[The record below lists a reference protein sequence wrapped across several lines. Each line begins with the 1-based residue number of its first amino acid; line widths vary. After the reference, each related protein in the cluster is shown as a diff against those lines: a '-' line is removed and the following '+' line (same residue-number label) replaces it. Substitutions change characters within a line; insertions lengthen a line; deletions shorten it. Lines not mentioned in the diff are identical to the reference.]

1 MALFQEAIVKK
12 HLKDLDPLA
21 LDIAYNEYL
30 KVYSTDKI
38 KNIRIAKEEQYQEGF
53 IKDIFGSV
61 LGYSVYPESPYNIE
75 TEKKNEGNARKADGA
90 ILKDEK
96 VVGVIELKDNK
107 TKNLDTVKDQAFGYK
122 NNHKECSY
130 VISSNFHKL
139 RFYIDDATE
148 YEEFDLYNLDKES
161 FKRFY
166 LYLRKEGLLDKN
178 IPKLLRQETKFHEEE
193 ISKKL
198 YKDYSNFKGSF
209 FENALKNN
217 PQFDRLA
224 LFKKSQKF
232 LDRVLFVLFA
242 EDKGLISTNS
252 VVQIV
257 EKWQA
262 LRDDAFDTPRPLYA
276 LVLLFFNNLYLGKK
290 DNNGNVLIPEFGGEL
305 FAPDDVLDQLIID
318 DDVLK
323 DDLLKLSQYDFNTDV
338 DVNILGHI
346 FEHSLNEVDDVEA
359 ELRGEQLDKTKSKRK
374 KDGVF
379 YTPKYITKY
388 IVDNTLGKL
397 CSEKKSELKLDIDI
411 FIDDFQ
417 KTDGKLN
424 EKGKDLFERL
434 NIYKSWLLTVKV
446 CDPACGSGA
455 FLNQALSFFI
465 EEHKFVDDLIAEL
478 TNSPLRL
485 FDTDLQILENNIYGV
500 DINEESVEIAKLSL
514 WLRTAQPGRKL
525 SNLSYNIKCGNSLI
539 DDPAVAGDKAFNW
552 GIEFPSVFI
561 EKNKFAFHIT
571 TSLHDSR
578 TSPRMLEFKV
588 RERRFGGSKPNAE
601 VNPLSKEEEELIA
614 ATVAEIAKEDD
625 LNIAAFNLCRDH
637 MHILLVCEEGEISSI
652 MQKIKAKTARAVNI
666 LRGITKVV
674 EHGQTSHNK
683 GAGSYN
689 KGAGSLDEIERETSH
704 NKGACSL
711 DEIEN
716 TGSLDDS
723 SAVHRIDTPRGEKQ
737 NSLWTQK
744 FGCKPVRSDEQFWNT
759 VHYIENNKV
768 KHKLPRNPK
777 LETIISRFVKTY
789 EDCLKTEYTGGF
801 DVVIGNPPYVRQ
813 ELLGQQQKDFFAVRY
828 KNVYNGIA
836 DLYVYF
842 YDLSISILKENGLL
856 GFITPNKWMERK
868 YGFELRSYLIK
879 LDILQIINFGE
890 LRIFEDASTEPEITI
905 LRNSTS
911 NNPSI
916 QYKMIKSLD
925 EAKQTPYLL
934 SNYDKKNLDSSIW
947 RFNDGLSSNILEK
960 FKDTDLTLND
970 YTKRGVFYGIKTGL
984 NEAFIINE
992 EIRNEIVNSDVTASK
1007 IVLKMVEGDDFS
1019 RWSLNHSG
1027 RYMLATQYDLDIPN
1041 LYPSIHKF
1049 LMKFEEKLI
1058 KRQDKGATH
1067 WNLRSC
1073 DYYDEFLKPKLIYYH
1088 TASSHNFYFDTEGYY
1103 ISANCYF
1110 IANADRYLQCVL
1122 NSKLFH
1128 YVKKFLF
1135 PAFGDSENGGRVR
1148 LDANK
1153 MSSLPIKEVSN
1164 DLKLVFQGLAEEIS
1178 ALSRDYDDL
1187 SLKFKR
1193 YFSSQY
1199 SFDKVSGK
1207 LTNWYLLDF
1216 PEFITELNKAIKAA
1230 KGTPLTKKDE
1240 FEWMELFEE
1249 NKKQA
1254 LELKSQIDQTD
1265 AAIDR
1270 MVYVLYDLTEEEIQ
1284 IVENS

>member
-12 HLKDLDPLA
+12 HLKDLDPRA

-30 KVYSTDKI
+30 KVYSTEKI

-139 RFYIDDATE
+139 RFYIDDATD

-178 IPKLLRQETKFHEEE
+178 TPKLLRQETKFHEEE

-209 FENALKNN
+209 FANALKNN
-217 PQFDRLA
+217 PQFDRLV

-305 FAPDDVLDQLIID
+305 FAPDEVLDQLTID

-434 NIYKSWLLTVKV
+434 NTYKSWLLTVKV

-525 SNLSYNIKCGNSLI
+525 SNLSNNIKCGNSLI
-539 DDPAVAGDKAFNW
+539 DDPKVAGDKAFNW
-552 GIEFPSVFI
+552 GREFPSVFI

-588 RERRFGGSKPNAE
+588 RERRFDGSKPNAE
-601 VNPLSKEEEELIA
+601 VNPLTKEEEELIA
-614 ATVAEIAKEDD
+614 TTVSEIAKEDD

-683 GAGSYN
+683 GAGS
-689 KGAGSLDEIERETSH
+689 LDEIERETSR

-711 DEIEN
+711 DDTEN

-759 VHYIENNKV
+759 VHYIENNKE

-801 DVVIGNPPYVRQ
+801 DVVIGNPPYVQ
-813 ELLGQQQKDFFAVRY
+813 IKDS
-828 KNVYNGIA
+828 NVFYNSNYSTVFSG
-836 DLYVYF
+836 DLYALF
-842 YDLSISILKENGLL
+842 FEKGLSIVRENGML
-856 GFITPNKWMERK
+856 GFITPSSYMTNL
-868 YGFELRSYLIK
+868 GFISLREFLLNFKITQLIDLGANVFKDAQVDSAIIIVESYNETENHIKVGSNLDNLNVINQNVFKK
-879 LDILQIINFGE
+879 LDGKNFNIYINPEALELCNRVESRCSKFENYLSFSRGVEFGFKSEFVFNEKKNEHFVPLLCGGNISKQHITFENKFIEFDDKEQKIYKSRNIYEKEKILVKRIGNNIIGSFDDKGFYNVCDVYNIQLKSNDNYSLKSISSIIN
-890 LRIFEDASTEPEITI
+890 S
-905 LRNSTS
+905 
-911 NNPSI
+911 
-916 QYKMIKSLD
+916 
-925 EAKQTPYLL
+925 
-934 SNYDKKNLDSSIW
+934 
-947 RFNDGLSSNILEK
+947 RFINFYHDTK
-960 FKDTDLTLND
+960 FKS
-970 YTKRGVFYGIKTGL
+970 V
-984 NEAFIINE
+984 
-992 EIRNEIVNSDVTASK
+992 
-1007 IVLKMVEGDDFS
+1007 
-1019 RWSLNHSG
+1019 
-1027 RYMLATQYDLDIPN
+1027 
-1041 LYPSIHKF
+1041 
-1049 LMKFEEKLI
+1049 KL
-1058 KRQDKGATH
+1058 
-1067 WNLRSC
+1067 
-1073 DYYDEFLKPKLIYYH
+1073 
-1088 TASSHNFYFDTEGYY
+1088 
-1103 ISANCYF
+1103 
-1110 IANADRYLQCVL
+1110 
-1122 NSKLFH
+1122 
-1128 YVKKFLF
+1128 LF
-1135 PAFGDSENGGRVR
+1135 PKIPIQN
-1148 LDANK
+1148 LK
-1153 MSSLPIKEVSN
+1153 LLPIPLFIKNS
-1164 DLKLVFQGLAEEIS
+1164 DLKLVMLTDEVLEMKNLFHQFKDNFTNYLMTS
-1178 ALSRDYDDL
+1178 CRLSNVSSRLLNWFDL
-1187 SLKFKR
+1187 N
-1193 YFSSQY
+1193 Y
-1199 SFDKVSGK
+1199 S
-1207 LTNWYLLDF
+1207 DF
-1216 PEFITELNKAIKAA
+1216 ILELNKMIK
-1230 KGTPLTKKDE
+1230 TKKADLMSKRDE
-1240 FEWMELFEE
+1240 FEWMELFELK
-1249 NKKQA
+1249 KKQA

-1270 MVYVLYDLTEEEIQ
+1270 MVYELYGLTEEEIQ
-1284 IVENS
+1284 LVENS

>member
-1 MALFQEAIVKK
+1 MALFQEAIIRK
-12 HLKDLDPLA
+12 HLLNLDEEVI
-21 LDIAYNEYL
+21 DSAYREY
-30 KVYSTDKI
+30 KRVYSTEKI
-38 KNIRIAKEEQYQEGF
+38 KNIRVAKEEQYQEGF
-53 IKDIFGSV
+53 IKEIFGSV

-75 TEKKNEGNARKADGA
+75 TEKKNETNSRKADGA
-90 ILKDEK
+90 ILKDDK
-96 VVGVIELKDNK
+96 VIGVIELKDNK
-107 TKNLDTVKDQAFGYK
+107 TKNLDAVKDQAFGYK

-139 RFYIDDATE
+139 RFYIEDATD

-193 ISKKL
+193 ISKNL
-198 YKDYSNFKGSF
+198 YKDYSNFKRSF

-217 PQFDRLA
+217 SQFDKLS

-242 EDKGLISTNS
+242 EDKGLVTTNS

-262 LRDDAFDTPRPLYA
+262 LRDDAFDTPRSLYT

-305 FAPDDVLDQLIID
+305 FAPDEVLDQLTID

-323 DDLLKLSQYDFNTDV
+323 DDLLKLSKYDFNTDV

-434 NIYKSWLLTVKV
+434 NTYKSWLLTVKV

-525 SNLSYNIKCGNSLI
+525 SNLSNNIKCGNSLI

-552 GIEFPSVFI
+552 GREFPSVFI

-614 ATVAEIAKEDD
+614 TTVAEIAKEDD
-625 LNIAAFNLCRDH
+625 LNIAAFNLCWDH
-637 MHILLVCEEGEISSI
+637 MHILLVCEEGEISGI

-674 EHGQTSHNK
+674 EHGQTS
-683 GAGSYN
+683 YN
-689 KGAGSLDEIERETSH
+689 KGACSY

-711 DEIEN
+711 DEIEMETSRNKGAGSLDDTEN
-716 TGSLDDS
+716 TGSLDDR

-744 FGCKPVRSDEQFWNT
+744 FGCKPIVSDEQFWNT

-801 DVVIGNPPYVRQ
+801 DVVIGNPPYVSHERIDNKDFLKNNFESYSSFGDLYIYFYELSLRITNTNGLTSMITSNSFLKADYGKPLRKLIQ
-813 ELLGQQQKDFFAVRY
+813 SDSEILEIINIENTQIFSDATVNTVILTFSQNKNKNALAAIVNSEFKEFDFNSFIAINKFHYSQEDLDIESWNLIRPNILKLKRKIKSGNKSLEEFNTKIRLGIATGDNNVFIIDELKKNELIEKDNRNSELLKPILRGRDIDRYFYTSPNLYLILTKNGINVEKDFPVIFDYFNSFGDNFKKRGAKGQHWTNLRACSFFDDFKEEKIIWIELSDIGRFSLCNDEY
-828 KNVYNGIA
+828 YLLNSAYFLIPPKN
-836 DLYVYF
+836 
-842 YDLSISILKENGLL
+842 LKAG
-856 GFITPNKWMERK
+856 
-868 YGFELRSYLIK
+868 
-879 LDILQIINFGE
+879 
-890 LRIFEDASTEPEITI
+890 
-905 LRNSTS
+905 
-911 NNPSI
+911 
-916 QYKMIKSLD
+916 
-925 EAKQTPYLL
+925 YLL
-934 SNYDKKNLDSSIW
+934 SL
-947 RFNDGLSSNILEK
+947 
-960 FKDTDLTLND
+960 
-970 YTKRGVFYGIKTGL
+970 
-984 NEAFIINE
+984 
-992 EIRNEIVNSDVTASK
+992 
-1007 IVLKMVEGDDFS
+1007 
-1019 RWSLNHSG
+1019 
-1027 RYMLATQYDLDIPN
+1027 
-1041 LYPSIHKF
+1041 
-1049 LMKFEEKLI
+1049 
-1058 KRQDKGATH
+1058 
-1067 WNLRSC
+1067 
-1073 DYYDEFLKPKLIYYH
+1073 
-1088 TASSHNFYFDTEGYY
+1088 
-1103 ISANCYF
+1103 
-1110 IANADRYLQCVL
+1110 L
-1122 NSKLFH
+1122 NSKLMKFYLQQIAATSGVGTLRWINN
-1128 YVKKFLF
+1128 YVKEF
-1135 PAFGDSENGGRVR
+1135 PI
-1148 LDANK
+1148 
-1153 MSSLPIKEVSN
+1153 P
-1164 DLKLVFQGLAEEIS
+1164 
-1178 ALSRDYDDL
+1178 ALSFNEQIHFQQQSEKIITLINHFNDINYKLQRT
-1187 SLKFKR
+1187 LKRKFEDIEINK
-1193 YFSSQY
+1193 
-1199 SFDKVSGK
+1199 K
-1207 LTNWYLLDF
+1207 LENWYELKY
-1216 PEFITELNKAIKAA
+1216 TELILELSKKKIKLSIADEAEWEDYFVQEQQKALA
-1230 KGTPLTKKDE
+1230 
-1240 FEWMELFEE
+1240 
-1249 NKKQA
+1249 
-1254 LELKSQIDQTD
+1254 LKSQIDQTD

-1270 MVYVLYDLTEEEIQ
+1270 MVYELYGLTEEEIQ